1 MQKMF
6 ARVGSLSVDSAGPS
20 LVLSF
25 GKNANKSSDRQDSPP
40 SGTQSILDR
49 FEDEAYHS

>member
-1 MQKMF
+1 MQQAF
-6 ARVGSLSVDSAGPS
+6 ARVGSLSVDSAGPG

-25 GKNANKSSDRQDSPP
+25 ENDANKSSDRRDSPP